1 VELDRQ
7 SIERRDFPIARR
19 GYDPVAVDAHLR
31 ALAAE
36 VDELRWHS
44 TDSRAGESLGAA
56 AAGHVQSIIDA
67 AEASAADIERQ
78 AADDARRTR
87 DEAARDA
94 ERTRTEMAQQT
105 QAHVDSVSRA
115 AAVLLARV
123 ESMDGEAS
131 ALLQSLRA
139 GAGRL
144 AADLGSVE
152 ANVSELYDA
161 VSGPTDAVPVHPL
174 ADQPEAEPEPEWAE
188 PVVDRR
194 AEPVIERVIERA
206 AEPEP
211 EPERVVEP
219 ERVAEP
225 VTEAIPLVGE
235 SAPPLAATPSTF
247 AAAPTDPA
255 APTEPAA
262 PMAAAAAESVAPI
275 AAPTERPAA
284 APVAPPYVV
293 PTPLPRG
300 DDPNA
305 GWSAPAAAQV
315 GEGGRAAPAN
325 NGDLDGARL
334 VALNMALNGEPREQA
349 DRYLAENFQL
359 ADRAKLLDE
368 VYAAIEG

>member
-19 GYDPVAVDAHLR
+19 GYDPAAVDAHLR

-56 AAGHVQSIIDA
+56 AAGHVQSILDA

-94 ERTRTEMAQQT
+94 ERTRTEMAQRT
-105 QAHVDSVSRA
+105 QAHVESVSRA

-123 ESMDGEAS
+123 ESMDGEVS
-131 ALLQSLRA
+131 ALVHSLRA

-152 ANVSELYDA
+152 TNVSELYDA
-161 VSGPTDAVPVHPL
+161 VSGPAAAVPVHPPT
-174 ADQPEAEPEPEWAE
+174 DESESEPEPEWVE
-188 PVVDRR
+188 PAV
-194 AEPVIERVIERA
+194 EPGAGFVAERVT
-206 AEPEP
+206 
-211 EPERVVEP
+211 
-219 ERVAEP
+219 EP
-225 VTEAIPLVGE
+225 VTEPIPPVG
-235 SAPPLAATPSTF
+235 ATPPAF
-247 AAAPTDPA
+247 AAAPVA

-262 PMAAAAAESVAPI
+262 APL
-275 AAPTERPAA
+275 
-284 APVAPPYVV
+284 APPTRVDTV
-293 PTPLPRG
+293 PAPALG
-300 DDPNA
+300 GGDPNA
-305 GWSAPAAAQV
+305 GWPAPAAAPQV
-315 GEGGRAAPAN
+315 GESGQATAA

-334 VALNMALNGEPREQA
+334 VALNMALNGEPRAQA